1 GQFLFGDLFL
11 LQGIENFL
19 GFGVHD
25 IVLLVHVEPG
35 GDHGNGNGLPEVLV
49 LPDPHDDVGTVPGLD
64 LDVVVALPDLIDG
77 DLPYPGYHQEQDVFG
92 ATDLVIVEQGGIQS
106 AHDGLMGPG
115 TARSGGGTHD
125 GGAGIGKYRLGVPEV
140 DVLGVVVGDDL

>member
-1 GQFLFGDLFL
+1 
-11 LQGIENFL
+11 
-19 GFGVHD
+19 
-25 IVLLVHVEPG
+25 
-35 GDHGNGNGLPEVLV
+35 
-49 LPDPHDDVGTVPGLD
+49 PDPHDDVGTVPGLD
-64 LDVVVALPDLIDG
+64 LDVVVDLPDLIDG
-77 DLPYPGYHQEQDVFG
+77 DLPYPGYDQEQDVFG

-140 DVLGVVVGDDL
+140 DVLGVVVGDDLGDPTGRGGQDLVGLGKAGLEAQITVYLP